1 MCMVFA
7 SGVLQAQPGV
17 VYTSDQPDRRA
28 GGTGQPVVV
37 YTGEQLDPLS
47 DRYCPYCVFKV
58 REAERE
64 ARTHGVSQPVVVYT
78 GEQLDPRSDRYC
90 PYCVFKVQE
99 AERAARERRLKAA
112 ATGALLRFDSLRE
125 RRNRD

>member
-1 MCMVFA
+1 MKACILIMCMVFA

-28 GGTGQPVVV
+28 GETGQPVVV

-47 DRYCPYCVFKV
+47 DRYCPYCVFK
-58 REAERE
+58 
-64 ARTHGVSQPVVVYT
+64 
-78 GEQLDPRSDRYC
+78 L
-90 PYCVFKVQE
+90 QE

-112 ATGALLRFDSLRE
+112 ASGALLRFDSLRE